1 VLVTLQVSH
10 QQVVVAAS
18 FLLFFYSWHLVIQK
32 LLHQQLAEV
41 LRGVD
46 ERAALFD

>member
-1 VLVTLQVSH
+1 VLVTLQIAH

-18 FLLFFYSWHLVIQK
+18 SLLLFWDWHLVIQK
-32 LLHQQLAEV
+32 LLNQQLAQV

-46 ERAALFD
+46 KRAALLD